1 MARSNQRKNFASYL
15 DLDPQK
21 KCIYIACMRKFAATK
36 SLTRITK
43 RMVKDPPMELISMR
57 LPRHMID
64 ELKEIAVAKGF
75 TGYQGLIRFYVSQG
89 ARKDLEEM
97 DAPKLDN
104 IAKALKAH
112 GVSKKVIDQALQ
124 AA

>member
-1 MARSNQRKNFASYL
+1 MNMK
-15 DLDPQK
+15 
-21 KCIYIACMRKFAATK
+21 TK
-36 SLTRITK
+36 SLERITK

-64 ELKEIAVAKGF
+64 ELKEIAVVKGF
-75 TGYQGLIRFYVSQG
+75 TGYQGLIRYYVSQG

-104 IAKALKAH
+104 IAKALKAQ